1 LLNLPQI
8 ILDEQVCHANK
19 STWLFFYL
27 LIFALKINLGSILNL
42 KKYGMSFAEYN
53 YTRKG
58 MICHA

>member
-42 KKYGMSFAEYN
+42 KRHDMSFIAYG
-53 YTRKG
+53 YTR
-58 MICHA
+58 